1 MNRSINRNP
10 STARRT
16 GLLAHLAVPRAI
28 YWGIQSPGFVGFQC
42 GRVEG
47 AVQNFARSGCHGSW
61 RGGAAL
67 SLFASQGKR
76 LRALSVRQGC
86 GDVVGRNT
94 VLPGQVNVAVPARP
108 EGQRARPGGARDGF
122 GRRPWPGR
130 APSRLQNSDARLLA
144 ARSGGGCGSCSG
156 PPSPGS
162 SLEEPAKLLTGK
174 GPSRL
179 PGRDRRG
186 CCGSL
191 SGPPRTDRPS
201 CTMSMRKGSESVASW
216 SESVASLHHGK
227 GPSRLHRVAPEP

>member
-144 ARSGGGCGSCSG
+144 ARSDGGCGS
-156 PPSPGS
+156 
-162 SLEEPAKLLTGK
+162 
-174 GPSRL
+174 R
-179 PGRDRRG
+179 
-186 CCGSL
+186 
-191 SGPPRTDRPS
+191 SGPPRRNLPS
-201 CTMSMRKGSESVASW
+201 CLQERVRVDCRAGIAGGAAAVFRDLPERTG
-216 SESVASLHHGK
+216 
-227 GPSRLHRVAPEP
+227 RVAP